1 MCAIIL
7 DTCFDVAEKVYNV
20 PANKGR
26 TTALQ
31 IKLIRNQWEGNFPG
45 GPVADSPL
53 PLQGAQ
59 VRSLVRELDPARHNR
74 RHSLI
79 IKGTRHQVRSE
90 RESLLL
96 VRGRRNGFLGSC
108 A

>member
-59 VRSLVRELDPARHNR
+59 VRSLVRELDPVWHN
-74 RHSLI
+74 
-79 IKGTRHQVRSE
+79 
-90 RESLLL
+90 
-96 VRGRRNGFLGSC
+96 
-108 A
+108 